1 MTAATREQGRGIGGT
16 SYRTA
21 ARLAWS
27 LCGLALALTALSLF
41 LLVLNHSQPNT
52 HIYAPWLD
60 NTLTA
65 ISFAPVGALIA
76 SRHPT
81 NSVGWVL
88 CLYGLAISVSHFCAQ
103 YAIFTLLAQ
112 PDSLPAGEALAWI
125 ASWILPIIVGLT
137 VFYILL
143 FPTGRLPSRRWRLLV
158 WLTVAFVVVGVISSA
173 LSPGALMG
181 VLGPIRNP
189 FGIEGFSSVYYKAD
203 LFAVSP
209 LLTIAAALSLFVRL
223 SKAIG
228 IERQQI
234 KWFVYA
240 AAANVSGTTLAYIV
254 PGVLDTPLWFER
266 AGFALN
272 IATIPAVPIAIGIAI
287 LRYRL
292 YDIDLIINRTL
303 VYGSLTASL
312 VLLYVGGVL
321 ALQGTFRT
329 LTGQES
335 QLAVVVSTLTIA
347 ALFNPLRRRIQ
358 SFIDRRFYRRKYDA
372 RKTLEGFHAR
382 LREEVDLDSLAAN
395 LVSVVKDTMQPAHV
409 SVWLRADPDSERF
422 DRVESETSGSEKQAS
437 AS

>member
-1 MTAATREQGRGIGGT
+1 MDQERGIGGM
-16 SYRTA
+16 SSRA
-21 ARLAWS
+21 AAWLAWAV
-27 LCGLALALTALSLF
+27 CGLALALTALSLF
-41 LLVLNHSQPNT
+41 LLALNHSQPNT

-60 NTLTA
+60 NTLTG

-76 SRHPT
+76 SRHPA
-81 NSVGWVL
+81 NSVGWLL
-88 CLYGLAISVSHFCAQ
+88 CLYGLVISVSHFGAQ
-103 YAIFTLLAQ
+103 YAIYALLAQ
-112 PDSLPAGEALAWI
+112 PGSLPAGGAMAWI
-125 ASWILPIIVGLT
+125 VSWLLPIIIGLT

-143 FPTGRLPSRRWRLLV
+143 FPTGRLPSRRWRALA
-158 WLTVAFVVVGVISSA
+158 WLTMAFMLVGVISSA

-181 VLGPIRNP
+181 ALGPIRNP
-189 FGIEGFSSVYYKAD
+189 LGIEGFSNVYYEAIL
-203 LFAVSP
+203 LFMSP
-209 LLTIAAALSLFVRL
+209 LLTVAAASSLFVRL
-223 SKAIG
+223 RRSEG

-240 AAANVSGTTLAYIV
+240 AAANVSGTTLAYII

-266 AGFALN
+266 AGLALN
-272 IATIPAVPIAIGIAI
+272 IATIPAIPIAIGIAI

-329 LTGQES
+329 LSGQES

-372 RKTLEGFHAR
+372 IKTLDAFNIS
-382 LREEVDLDSLAAN
+382 LRDEVDLDSLAAN
-395 LVSVVKDTMQPAHV
+395 LVSVVKDTMQPEHV
-409 SVWLRADPDSERF
+409 SVWLRPDSDSERF
-422 DRVESETSGSEKQAS
+422 DRVDGEPAGAEKQVS